1 MRFGHGVKIS
11 DLKLIQKRIKKDH
24 QPAFDLYDTGNYDAF
39 ALQPVPEPSTVV
51 LGLVGVLGIA
61 AYSKRRNNKKN
72 SDTNTAA

>member
-39 ALQPVPEPSTVV
+39 AIQPVLEPSIVV
-51 LGLVGVLGIA
+51 LGLVGRPGFA
-61 AYSKRRNNKKN
+61 ASSKRRNNKKS